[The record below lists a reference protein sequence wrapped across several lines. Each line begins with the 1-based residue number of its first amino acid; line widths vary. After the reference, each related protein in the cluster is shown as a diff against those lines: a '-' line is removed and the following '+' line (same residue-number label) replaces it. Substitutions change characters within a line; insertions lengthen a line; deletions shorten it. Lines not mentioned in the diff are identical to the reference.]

1 MYYTDIKKLT
11 YNHTLSLSVYLVFM
25 YEIELCRS
33 GPNWY
38 DCQTSFFNFYIKG
51 RRDAKEQCVAVL
63 TRNVEVLGSGP
74 IKGHRCFLEQET
86 WPLLLS
92 TGWFQGWIHNRTKI
106 NWEPYIMEDWIKCH
120 ISPLIKYRQ
129 NQIFT
134 LLYCTY
140 KKDNSDVNIYY
151 TDIQCSPLVINVM
164 LTNFI
169 AGTWSKFI

>member
-1 MYYTDIKKLT
+1 MLSCTVSNTIGSSLSHPVTILDRVAINAAPAVSVEPSVPVENADVPMYYTDIKKLT

-38 DCQTSFFNFYIKG
+38 DCQTSFFNFYVKG

-86 WPLLLS
+86 
-92 TGWFQGWIHNRTKI
+92 
-106 NWEPYIMEDWIKCH
+106 
-120 ISPLIKYRQ
+120 
-129 NQIFT
+129 
-134 LLYCTY
+134 
-140 KKDNSDVNIYY
+140 
-151 TDIQCSPLVINVM
+151 
-164 LTNFI
+164 
-169 AGTWSKFI
+169 